1 MSTCKDQL
9 IKTINTDPFSA
20 INISKI
26 TKIARWVNKTS
37 CIDEL
42 GGFGSVKDLIDKE
55 ITTRNLD
62 INIHT
67 SANTE
72 VRNNNI
78 NNTTSYGAAIDSNTW
93 KPVAYKATWSDF
105 ERFMW
110 RNTTQSSD
118 KSSTWIV
125 WSTQIP
131 FKNIPLDK
139 NIYSGI
145 WLLDYVYIGL
155 LFVGFGIFLWY
166 FFRFVRFVFSILYD
180 LINADRIVYM
190 NVILPRWD
198 SKNDREVSRE
208 ISKDA
213 KEKIGRMSQVFRSLH
228 KLGQLSASDNFLNFL
243 FKKAKVTVIYHYD
256 KWTLSFMVATYPE
269 YQEIVEGAIAAQYPE
284 SSIETT
290 IRPKFFGKKYRDI
303 VPLEPSKD
311 PIYPIKTFKQI
322 EDDPINNVIDTI
334 AQFSNEDTLDI
345 ILTIKP
351 EWDDFN
357 KRAQKRAEWLY
368 RNDSRYTSP
377 DARYVSVFHFLGNIF
392 SGPSKDPAAVWPTA
406 GGKDMVRMTK
416 SKEEALNVMWEEAWR
431 HAFDSSLIIV
441 SSSDTPDNPKT
452 NIRNLIGT
460 YNVYKDEFNNEL
472 DVNEWKMDAFGRLLK
487 PLWKSAVGAHLVR
500 LFFRKNIFTENALTS
515 LFHFPDGIYNRSP
528 IIKWM
533 DYKVLAAPD
542 NLAVLTQANDGF
554 VVSGSITE
562 WYLGGKVPLLF
573 EDSHHRAVGQT
584 IDNVEKIVPFDPI
597 LHKDIPE
604 AEIIINL
611 DGTKSV
617 TITEQKKRFGLKTFK
632 DGSLIGVNVYRN
644 KFTPVYIKRK
654 DRSRHHY
661 VIGKSGWGKSV
672 LLGFLARQDAR
683 NGDGFCVIDPHGDLV
698 EDIMNYIPKDRM
710 KDVIY
715 FDAGNE
721 DRPIGLN
728 LYDIDNLNEADRVVN
743 DATEM
748 FLKMFGP
755 EVFGPRLQE
764 YFKFGSLTLLEDR
777 EEGAMLLDI
786 PRLYTDEAFREYK
799 VAKVTNPV
807 VKNFR
812 ERTYASMGDRE
823 KEEIIPYLTA
833 KFVSFTTNSLIRNI
847 IWQTKSVI
855 NFRKCMDEGKI
866 LLVNLS
872 KGKIGELNAQLL
884 GMIFVSQINN
894 GAMSRADIPEDQRRD
909 FFLYVDEF
917 QNFVTNTF
925 ADILSEARKYHLAL
939 IMAHQYIAQL
949 DWWWSNN
956 IWESSGGKKSVKDAV
971 FGNVGTIQSFKI
983 GAPDAEFMEKEYA
996 PVLSGQDIIGISN
1009 FKTYL
1014 KLNISNATTR
1024 VFSLDT
1030 IWTEDYKNP
1039 KIAEVIKKYSE
1050 MKYGRDRKFVEAEL
1064 AARIWIVTE
1073 EPIEETPVVEENL
1086 AVDQASNTEIPSE
1099 TEAPVNDSEIQ
1110 DLDSDNTDEI
1120 IEESPEST
1128 NEIAEESQ
1136 DTQTEENSETEQ
1148 ETQSEQYI
1156 SEDNIDQWDSLTWE
1170 ETEQVWEEINQTS
1183 EKIVESEE
1191 EMIPEQNKTEDKPKV
1206 WPMFDISNKK

>member
-1 MSTCKDQL
+1 MSNCKDQI
-9 IKTINTDPFSA
+9 IKTINSEPALAT
-20 INISKI
+20 NISKL
-26 TKIARWVNKTS
+26 TKISWWDAKAN
-37 CIDEL
+37 CIKEL
-42 GGFGSVKDLIDKE
+42 WWLSNIKDLIDKQLVDKDLWVHNIAN
-55 ITTRNLD
+55 ITDTTNLD
-62 INIHT
+62 NSRPSYSKSNETPSINGFLKYMWFGQ
-67 SANTE
+67 SE
-72 VRNNNI
+72 
-78 NNTTSYGAAIDSNTW
+78 NTW
-93 KPVAYKATWSDF
+93 SKIQTTTWVNTLPSNQEIWSQNQSVDF
-105 ERFMW
+105 
-110 RNTTQSSD
+110 
-118 KSSTWIV
+118 
-125 WSTQIP
+125 WSY
-131 FKNIPLDK
+131 L
-139 NIYSGI
+139 Y
-145 WLLDYVYIGL
+145 
-155 LFVGFGIFLWY
+155 IFLSFVVFWFFVYY
-166 FFRFVRFVFSILYD
+166 FLRFVKFTFGILYD
-180 LINADRIVYM
+180 LINADRMVYM
-190 NVILPRWD
+190 KIILPRGD
-198 SKNDREVSRE
+198 SKSDREVSHE

-228 KLGQLSASDNFLNFL
+228 KLGQLSASDNVLNFL
-243 FKKAKVTVIYHYD
+243 FQKAKVSVIYHYEL
-256 KWTLSFMVATYPE
+256 WSLSFIVSTYPE
-269 YQEIVEGAIAAQYPE
+269 YQEIVEWAIAAQYPE

-290 IRPKFFGKKYRDI
+290 IRPKFFGKKYRDVI
-303 VPLEPSKD
+303 PMEPAKD
-311 PIYPIKTFKQI
+311 SIYPIKTFKQI
-322 EDDPINNVIDTI
+322 EDDPINNIIDTI
-334 AQFSNEDTLDI
+334 AQFSSEDTLDI
-345 ILTIKP
+345 IMTIKP
-351 EWDDFN
+351 ERGWFN
-357 KRAQKRAEWLY
+357 KKAQKRSEWLY
-368 RNDSRYTSP
+368 RNDSQYTNPIKSYQYIWKFLKNILSSP
-377 DARYVSVFHFLGNIF
+377 NKDQNI
-392 SGPSKDPAAVWPTA
+392 SWPTSW
-406 GGKDMVRMTK
+406 GKDMVRMTK
-416 SKEEALNVMWEEAWR
+416 AKEEALNVMWEEAWR
-431 HAFDSSLIIV
+431 HAFEASLLIV
-441 SSSDTPDNPKT
+441 SSSDNPDNPKT
-452 NIRNLIGT
+452 NIRNLIGA

-472 DVNEWKMDAFGRLLK
+472 DVNEWKNDIFGWLLK
-487 PLWKSAVGAHLVR
+487 PLRKTAVGAHLIR

-515 LFHFPDGIYNRSP
+515 LFHLPDGVYNRSP

-533 DYKVLAAPD
+533 DYKVLSAPD
-542 NLAVLTQANDGF
+542 NLAVLTKPNDGF
-554 VVSGSITE
+554 VISGSITE
-562 WYLGGKVPLLF
+562 WYLWGKIPLLF
-573 EDSHHRAVGQT
+573 EDSKHRAVGQT
-584 IDNVEKIVPFDPI
+584 IDNIEKIIPYDI
-597 LHKDIPE
+597 LLHKNIPDTDIITN
-604 AEIIINL
+604 A
-611 DGTKSV
+611 DTTRSV
-617 TITEQKKRFGLKTFK
+617 KISEQKKRIWLKVFK
-632 DGSLIGVNVYRN
+632 DWSLVGVNVYRN

-661 VIGKSGWGKSV
+661 IIGKSGWWKSV
-672 LLGFLARQDAR
+672 LLWFLARQDAR

-728 LYDIDNLNEADRVVN
+728 LYDINSLDEADRVVN

-799 VAKVTNPV
+799 VAKVTNPIV
-807 VKNFR
+807 RNFR
-812 ERTYASMGDRE
+812 ERTYASMWDRE

-855 NFRKCMDEGKI
+855 NFRQIMDEGKI

-894 GAMSRADIPEDQRRD
+894 GAMSRADIPEEQRKD

-949 DWWWSNN
+949 DGGGSNN

-983 GAPDAEFMEKEYA
+983 GAPDAEFLEKEYA

-1030 IWTEDYKNP
+1030 LWSEDYKNP

-1064 AARIWIVTE
+1064 AARIWVT
-1073 EPIEETPVVEENL
+1073 IEETSQEPVEENISTQTL
-1086 AVDQASNTEIPSE
+1086 VSDEISNTKTPPE
-1099 TEAPVNDSEIQ
+1099 TQAPVLDSEIQ
-1110 DLDSDNTDEI
+1110 DDNSNQVLDTQ
-1120 IEESPEST
+1120 EST
-1128 NEIAEESQ
+1128 EEITEQSQ
-1136 DTQTEENSETEQ
+1136 DIQTEESIETEQ
-1148 ETQSEQYI
+1148 KTQSEQYI

-1170 ETEQVWEEINQTS
+1170 ESEQNPQESQKIWEELLDDP
-1183 EKIVESEE
+1183 IVEQNQIITNNDSENNE
-1191 EMIPEQNKTEDKPKV
+1191 TEDKPKAG
-1206 WPMFDISNKK
+1206 PMFDMNSRK